1 MMGAKVAA
9 AVVLLPKVRMKPSP
23 CFFMSSCLLFI
34 TLYVDI
40 RKAPAPAHKAN
51 VIAKTPLEFAASGG
65 KITEGV
71 GQRVSRSISAAQG
84 QNAEQFNSNIGDA
97 STERLVNKARKQ
109 TKKDMAAAAAVAA
122 AKASVAASTADN
134 DEDSS

>member
-9 AVVLLPKVRMKPSP
+9 AVVLLPKVKIKPSP
-23 CFFMSSCLLFI
+23 CFFMSSCLLI
-34 TLYVDI
+34 ISLYVDI
-40 RKAPAPAHKAN
+40 KAPAPAHKAK
-51 VIAKTPLEFAASGG
+51 VIAKTPLEFTASGG

-84 QNAEQFNSNIGDA
+84 QNAEQFTSKVGDA

-109 TKKDMAAAAAVAA
+109 TKKDMAAAAAAAA
-122 AKASVAASTADN
+122 AKASVAASTADK